1 MKSLQLVSFALA
13 LTLALAPVPLLA
25 HDGPDGTISH
35 KHNEV
40 RAQPTPSEPWHDA
53 SLGET
58 LYKAGRVSTAGDS
71 MAAVRLRDD
80 STVAMRQNTLLIV
93 YGHHATHRAEVI
105 AMEAELERGT
115 LRARLGELEGG
126 RAAHIASP
134 SATSE
139 LAGGNTLIKVDDQ
152 GTARVANHGEGNTAV
167 VAKRGGKTKL
177 DKGMGVKV
185 EVGKRA
191 AKPIVLPPTPT
202 WLAGPRVFLSV
213 PGQRSEVRGR
223 WATLEQAQG
232 GYFVELARDDAG
244 TDVLAA
250 IEVPSSADSFEVHG
264 LPAGRYHVRV
274 AAIDGDQFE
283 SIPSDASA
291 LELLDV
297 ALAGPGGAGV
307 EWPSDSASPV
317 PRVLPGTTL
326 ELPSGVRCGETLEQL
341 VEAPVYRTPGPTTLV
356 CRTDDGREVEAF
368 PVEVVALAPALTD
381 AEAFRVVRGEQVVR
395 EIAIDSALPLPEQIY
410 VADTP
415 GFAVE
420 SIESLGEGRYRI
432 TLQVAAD
439 APPAAT
445 LQLGL
450 EAPREGEPFAAFGS
464 LALEVVD
471 PIVTEDIPLLPDY
484 VQHQVELGLSLG
496 LFMPASNHAL
506 YRLPDAEHQAMRS
519 TGQLLARVG
528 YYPLR
533 YFGIEAAARVM
544 PTQVVDDRRATAWA
558 LRGVLVGQLDTRVGP
573 YVVGGVEALG
583 VASPAQVLG
592 RDTDLGFVLGGGLK
606 AYLRPRLLLRIG
618 LTAGIHERVG
628 AGVTAH
634 ADAELGLTVLLGP
647 RSRGRELPTKR
658 AR

>member
-1 MKSLQLVSFALA
+1 MNRHSFVSSALA
-13 LTLALAPVPLLA
+13 LMLTLALVRPAHA

-40 RAQPTPSEPWHDA
+40 RTQPAPSEPWHDA

-58 LYKAGRVSTAGDS
+58 LFKAGRVSTSNDA

-80 STVAMRQNTLLIV
+80 STVAMRENTLLIV

-139 LAGGNTLIKVDDQ
+139 LAGGNTLLKVDEQ
-152 GTARVANHGEGNTAV
+152 GTARVANHGDGNTAV
-167 VAKRGGKTKL
+167 VAKRGGSTKL
-177 DKGMGVKV
+177 AKGMGVKV

-191 AKPIVLPPTPT
+191 AKPISLPPTPT
-202 WLAGPRVFLSV
+202 WLAGPQVFLSV
-213 PGQRSEVRGR
+213 PGQRSEVRGS
-223 WATLEQAQG
+223 WAKLDQAQG
-232 GYFVELARDDAG
+232 GYFVELARDGEG

-250 IEVPSSADSFEVHG
+250 IEVPSSAEGFEVHG
-264 LPAGRYHVRV
+264 LPTGRYHVRV

-283 SIPSDASA
+283 SIPSDASE

-297 ALAGPGGAGV
+297 TLAGPGGVGV
-307 EWPSDSASPV
+307 EWPSDVASPV

-341 VEAPVYRTPGPTTLV
+341 VAAPVYRTPGASTLV

-368 PVEVVALAPALTD
+368 PVEVVALAPTFTD

-395 EIAIDSALPLPEQIY
+395 EIAIDSALPLPEQIF

-415 GFAVE
+415 GVVIE

-432 TLQVAAD
+432 TLQVEHE
-439 APPAAT
+439 APSAAT

-450 EAPREGEPFAAFGS
+450 EPPQEGQPFAAFGS

-471 PIVTEDIPLLPDY
+471 PIVTEARPAPPEY
-484 VQHQVELGLSLG
+484 VQHQVELGASLG

-533 YFGIEAAARVM
+533 YFGVEAAARVM

-558 LRGVLVGQLDTRVGP
+558 LRGVLVGQLDTRVSP
-573 YVVGGVEALG
+573 YVIGGVEAIG
-583 VASPAQVLG
+583 VVSPAQALG
-592 RDTDLGFVLGGGLK
+592 RDTDFGFVLGGGMK
-606 AYLRPRLLLRIG
+606 AYLRPRLVLRIG
-618 LTAGIHERVG
+618 VSAGIHERVG
-628 AGVTAH
+628 AGVTVH
-634 ADAELGLTVLLGP
+634 ADAELGLTFLLGP
-647 RSRGRELPTKR
+647 RSRGRALGR
-658 AR
+658 

>member
-1 MKSLQLVSFALA
+1 MKRLQLVSLALA
-13 LTLALAPVPLLA
+13 LALALVRPVHA

-40 RAQPTPSEPWHDA
+40 RAQPAPTEQWHDA
-53 SLGET
+53 ELGET

-139 LAGGNTLIKVDDQ
+139 LSGGNTLIKVDDQ
-152 GTARVANHGEGNTAV
+152 GTARVANHGDGQTAV
-167 VAKRGGKTKL
+167 VAKRGGATKL
-177 DKGMGVKV
+177 AKGMGVKV
-185 EVGKRA
+185 ERGKRA
-191 AKPIVLPPTPT
+191 AKPITLPPAPT
-202 WLAGPRVFLSV
+202 WQGGARVFLSV

-223 WATLEQAQG
+223 WAKLEQAQG
-232 GYFVELARDDAG
+232 GYFVELSRDAEG

-250 IEVPSSADSFEVHG
+250 IEVPSSAEGFEVHG

-283 SIPSDASA
+283 SIPSDASE

-307 EWPSDSASPV
+307 EWPSDASSPI

-326 ELPSGVRCGETLEQL
+326 ELPSGVRCGETLESL
-341 VEAPVYRTPGPTTLV
+341 VAAPVYRTPGPSTLV

-368 PVEVVALAPALTD
+368 PVEVVPLAPAFTD
-381 AEAFRVVRGEQVVR
+381 EQAFRVVRGEQVVR
-395 EIAIDSALPLPEQIY
+395 EIAIESALPLPDSIY
-410 VADTP
+410 VADAP
-415 GFAVE
+415 GFVVE
-420 SIESLGEGRYRI
+420 SIEALGEGRYRVS
-432 TLQVAAD
+432 LQVAAD
-439 APPAAT
+439 APASAE

-450 EAPREGEPFAAFGS
+450 EPPREGEPFAAFGS
-464 LALEVVD
+464 LALEAVD
-471 PIVTEDIPLLPDY
+471 PVADATTSNQLPPAY
-484 VQHQVELGLSLG
+484 VQHQLELGMSVG
-496 LFMPASNHAL
+496 LFVPASNHAL
-506 YRLPDAEHQAMRS
+506 YRLPDAEHLPMRS

-533 YFGIEAAARVM
+533 QLGIEAAARVM

-558 LRGVLVGQLDTRVGP
+558 LRGVVVGQLDTRVSP
-573 YVVGGVEALG
+573 YVVGGVELIG
-583 VASPAQVLG
+583 VASPARVLG
-592 RDTDLGFVLGGGLK
+592 RDTDLGFVVGGGVK

-647 RSRGRELPTKR
+647 RSRGRAIGSR
-658 AR
+658 R